1 VRRRMTV
8 AVVAGVALG
17 IAGASSVALAASSAS
32 AYKLPTPVA
41 FKARHHPRI
50 VAKPHSVRVNK
61 FTTLSGSGFKPHHRY
76 VLNECSARSWTVP
89 RQVCNHR
96 NAVHVRTGPHGGF
109 RVRMKLLVCPRA
121 MQPQARV
128 PSGRVPSARVHSA
141 RVPSGRVPSGRV
153 LSPEAFVVRCFI
165 GTPKFFGIDSEGLTG
180 AVRISVT
187 GP

>member
-1 VRRRMTV
+1 
-8 AVVAGVALG
+8 
-17 IAGASSVALAASSAS
+17 VALAASSAS

-121 MQPQARV
+121 MQPQAR
-128 PSGRVPSARVHSA
+128 AR
-141 RVPSGRVPSGRV
+141 SGRVPSGRV